1 MSLTLKSKATGNL
14 VLVNA
19 HAQALL
25 GLLGKN
31 AAEPGILE
39 PKDMPAALAALQG
52 LPDELPPPPEDAKPD
67 EDKRIDPM
75 DEPVAP
81 RKRAWPLI
89 EMIRRA
95 HEAQEPIV
103 WGV

>member
-1 MSLTLKSKATGNL
+1 MPVTLKSKATGNL

-19 HAQALL
+19 HAEALL

-31 AAEPGILE
+31 AREPGILE
-39 PKDMPAALAALQG
+39 PKDMPQALSVLQG
-52 LPDELPPPPEDAKPD
+52 LPNELPPPPEGAERDDDRP
-67 EDKRIDPM
+67 IDPL